1 MYIIQSMAASSIGSN
16 NFKTICAKDDMILR
30 KNIDMKLFSLEYVY
44 NNKVLDLSSLININ
58 LHNLLYEVNKD
69 IFDSINIQP
78 VSQDPDNTEYNILY
92 IFKDFGGDLGGFKT
106 YMYVSTKINKRF
118 AGNGN
123 SEITFTSK
131 SIPYE
136 YHTLMSEQKYKLIE
150 YPLYIQKYI
159 LLTPNNIQVLHMFKL
174 KPENEAELTVTMEN
188 AISLIIKKMYLRLK
202 YAVEHITL

>member
-1 MYIIQSMAASSIGSN
+1 MAASSIGSN